1 MLLPRLLLESKSVLA
16 SNNKSIQP
24 TAARRL
30 IFSVRK
36 MKKYQRHTVTV
47 LRLPE
52 SLRSSDQME
61 TDALNGISS
70 IPGVTETQ
78 IEASSEDSVT
88 LSYVWSGSEQFQTT
102 DEHLRQF
109 GLRKRWKDE
118 FK

>member
-1 MLLPRLLLESKSVLA
+1 
-16 SNNKSIQP
+16 
-24 TAARRL
+24 
-30 IFSVRK
+30 

-70 IPGVTETQ
+70 IPGVTETK

-102 DEHLRQF
+102 DEHLRRF